1 MEYEVIKRLG
11 ILEGNPEGF
20 HIEVNIISWDGNPP
34 KLDIRKW
41 NADRMNRGLSLS
53 TDGLKKLRE
62 ILKDVT
68 L

>member
-53 TDGLKKLRE
+53 ADGLKKLRE